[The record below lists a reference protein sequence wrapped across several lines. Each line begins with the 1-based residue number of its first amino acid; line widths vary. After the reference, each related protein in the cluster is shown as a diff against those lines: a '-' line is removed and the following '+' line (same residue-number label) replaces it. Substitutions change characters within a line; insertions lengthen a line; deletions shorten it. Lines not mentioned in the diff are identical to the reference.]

1 VVVVVVVVVVV
12 TMFFVMLRFSS
23 LNRPML
29 MVRSATLFFLLYVKT
44 EDRRACFLVHGVS
57 TAEDNSTIQQP
68 VPTGV
73 KHGMKSPFLVV
84 WCPTQ

>member
-1 VVVVVVVVVVV
+1 MIVGMLMLMLVVVVVVVVV
-12 TMFFVMLRFSS
+12 TMFFMMSRFSS

-44 EDRRACFLVHGVS
+44 EDRLELVFLVHGVS

-68 VPTGV
+68 VPTTG
-73 KHGMKSPFLVV
+73 SS
-84 WCPTQ
+84 TE